1 MPRIGMNPSRNR
13 DTGFA
18 PARVTAAVLTH
29 VTNGE
34 GYFEHRFEVLRLCI
48 ESLIATAGDDVDI
61 MVFDN
66 ASSQQVVDYLNAMK
80 SADRIQYLTLSSRN
94 IGKMDALQMIFRS
107 APGEIIAYTD
117 DDVLFLPGWLDAH
130 LKILETFPKTGMV
143 TGFYIRSQ
151 MAFSIKS
158 TLEFANRFDVNAERG
173 QLIEQKW
180 EQHYLD
186 NMGRTWERYREET
199 LNLEDVRLTYEGVQ
213 ALSSAGHHQ
222 FVAYKEVLLKA
233 LPEDWSGRLMGKMRE
248 FDDAVDK
255 LGYLRL
261 NTPQPVTRLLGNVLS
276 EDNAAEAHQLGL
288 IANAPTVTSRPS
300 GFVQRIGRIPLVN
313 GLARKLYN
321 WLYKVINA

>member
-1 MPRIGMNPSRNR
+1 
-13 DTGFA
+13 
-18 PARVTAAVLTH
+18 
-29 VTNGE
+29 
-34 GYFEHRFEVLRLCI
+34 
-48 ESLIATAGDDVDI
+48 

-66 ASSQQVVDYLNAMK
+66 ASSPQVVDYLNSLKATNK
-80 SADRIQYLTLSSRN
+80 IQYLTLSSRN

-158 TLEFANRFDVNAERG
+158 TLEFANRFDVNTERG

-233 LPEDWSGRLMGKMRE
+233 LPKGWSGRLMGKMRE

-300 GFVQRIGRIPLVN
+300 GFEQRVGRIPLIN